1 MAIGDSIF
9 TERLKFYEVNDKLIL
24 NKVLLLGS
32 STVEVHEL
40 TKLRI
45 TDIQGIEKP
54 EKTKHWKPSEAAGK
68 KPEKVAVAA

>member
-9 TERLKFYEVNDKLIL
+9 TERLKFYEVNDK
-24 NKVLLLGS
+24 
-32 STVEVHEL
+32 EL